1 MASVPISA
9 MLREQS
15 RAAFAWLAG
24 PAGRPV
30 VAACL
35 LGLAGLAVFTLYETA
50 ALGLPI
56 AREEPARFDLY
67 HAGRTAF
74 ALFAAALAVSALVRA
89 RARPSAL
96 DVESCSVPSQVAA
109 ILVLAAAAGATLLF
123 VADPAAFHAQAQEDR
138 PLEWASAGLLLAA
151 AGLFAFNAAR
161 GLRAGSGR
169 SWLAL
174 LAGGGLAAL
183 LLVMA
188 MEEISWGQRLF
199 GFATPD
205 TLAQMN
211 WQGEFN
217 FHNIQTDLSELI
229 YYAGASLFLGLLPLL
244 RDLVPPVAA
253 AHPLF
258 AFVPRRG
265 VALVAAPAAAFN
277 YGHWNL
283 LPVQLGTML
292 ALFAL
297 LAFAG
302 AATRRGDRAERALFL
317 FAAAAIV
324 AGQMLFLVYGPAM
337 TELPDATEYKEFF
350 IALGFAWYAL
360 TARRQRFSGAAAV

>member
-1 MASVPISA
+1 MASVA
-9 MLREQS
+9 VGARLREQG

-30 VAACL
+30 AGAVL
-35 LGLAGLAVFTLYETA
+35 LGLAGLAVFTFYEAA
-50 ALGLPI
+50 ALGLPV

-67 HAGRTAF
+67 HAGRSAF
-74 ALFAAALAVSALVRA
+74 ALFAAAFAVAALVRA
-89 RARPSAL
+89 RARPSPL
-96 DVESCSVPSQVAA
+96 DAESCGAPSLIAA
-109 ILVLAAAAGATLLF
+109 AAALAAAAGATLLF
-123 VADPAAFHAQAQEDR
+123 VADPGAFHAQAQEDR

-151 AGLFAFNAAR
+151 GGLFAVRALR
-161 GLRAGSGR
+161 GLGARAGR
-169 SWLAL
+169 SWPAL
-174 LAGGGLAAL
+174 LGGGGLAAL

-199 GFATPD
+199 GFATPE

-217 FHNIQTDLSELI
+217 LHNIQTDLSELV
-229 YYAGASLFLGLLPLL
+229 YYAGASLFLGLMPLL
-244 RDLVPPVAA
+244 RDLLPRAA
-253 AHPLF
+253 AGHPLF
-258 AFVPRRG
+258 ALVPRRG
-265 VALVAAPAAAFN
+265 VALVAAPLAWFN

-292 ALFAL
+292 TLFAL

-302 AATRRGDRAERALFL
+302 AAGRRGDRAEAALFL
-317 FAAAAIV
+317 LAGAAIV
-324 AGQMLFLVYGPAM
+324 AGQALFLAYGPAM

-360 TARRQRFSGAAAV
+360 TARRGPA